1 MKAVVTGISGQ
12 DGYYMAQKLMGEGI
26 EVIGLT
32 SDMQKAALD
41 YADISHELVS
51 LREFDFE
58 TPGQFD
64 DILEEFEPSY
74 IFNFAAKASGQGMFD
89 MPYLVNRLNGVFV
102 VDILDAIRQSS
113 RADEIVF
120 CQASSSEMFGNVTET
135 PQNELTPFRPKS
147 PYGAAKL
154 YAHNMVDIYRANY
167 GVKCCSAILY
177 NHESARR
184 SVNFVTKKIANAA
197 VRIKL
202 GEIDQVALGSL
213 DAKRDWGYAP
223 EYVDAMYRMA
233 CSEKL
238 QDYVIAT
245 GKLHS
250 VRELCEA
257 AFGHLD
263 LDFTEFVHSQTDNLR
278 KVESVNLLGNPVRIE
293 KELGWRANKT
303 VKEIMVELVDF
314 ELNRLQ

>member
-1 MKAVVTGISGQ
+1 M
-12 DGYYMAQKLMGEGI
+12 
-26 EVIGLT
+26 
-32 SDMQKAALD
+32 
-41 YADISHELVS
+41 
-51 LREFDFE
+51 
-58 TPGQFD
+58 
-64 DILEEFEPSY
+64 
-74 IFNFAAKASGQGMFD
+74 
-89 MPYLVNRLNGVFV
+89 
-102 VDILDAIRQSS
+102 
-113 RADEIVF
+113 
-120 CQASSSEMFGNVTET
+120 
-135 PQNELTPFRPKS
+135 
-147 PYGAAKL
+147 
-154 YAHNMVDIYRANY
+154 
-167 GVKCCSAILY
+167 
-177 NHESARR
+177 
-184 SVNFVTKKIANAA
+184 
-197 VRIKL
+197 
-202 GEIDQVALGSL
+202 

-293 KELGWRANKT
+293 KELGWRANKA